1 MPLTNLL
8 LLLFV
13 GVFIGVAAS
22 YVGSFMVLK
31 RMSLVGDALSHVAL
45 PGIAIAIML
54 HFSPMIGAFL
64 ALLIAV
70 IGVWYLEKT
79 STIYPEAL
87 VGIFFTTAL
96 AIGILITPEPDM
108 YEALF
113 GNIEKI
119 NNLEGI
125 IAIILSLILVFVTFI
140 ISKKL
145 LLGTISNELAKSLH
159 ISIDKINLVYLIL
172 VGAIVSLGIRFVGTL
187 LMGALVIIPAA
198 SAKNISRKINDYY
211 LLSILFGV
219 ISSIVGI
226 LMSAFYRI
234 STGPIVVLTSISIFI
249 LTYLIKN
256 IRGNNRSLGSC

>member
-1 MPLTNLL
+1 MISTNLL

-13 GVFIGVAAS
+13 GLFIGIAAS
-22 YVGSFMVLK
+22 YIGSFMVLK

-45 PGIAIAIML
+45 PGIAIALML
-54 HFSPMIGAFL
+54 HFSPMIGAFI
-64 ALLIAV
+64 ALFIAV

-96 AIGILITPEPDM
+96 AIGILITPEPDIL
-108 YEALF
+108 EALF

-119 NNLEGI
+119 QIIEGV
-125 IAIILSLILVFVTFI
+125 IAIILSIIMIFITFK

-145 LLGTISNELAKSLH
+145 LLGTISTELAKSLN
-159 ISIDKINLVYLIL
+159 ISVDKINLVYLLL
-172 VGAIVSLGIRFVGTL
+172 VGTIVSLGVKFVGTL

-198 SAKNISRKINDYY
+198 SAKNISNNINDYY
-211 LLSILFGV
+211 SLSILFGI

-226 LMSAFYRI
+226 LI
-234 STGPIVVLTSISIFI
+234 STYYHLPTGPIVVLANISIFMITYFIRSII
-249 LTYLIKN
+249 LRNKYIEK
-256 IRGNNRSLGSC
+256 C

>member
-1 MPLTNLL
+1 MISTNLL

-64 ALLIAV
+64 ALFIAV

-87 VGIFFTTAL
+87 VGIFFTAAL
-96 AIGILITPEPDM
+96 AIGILITPEPDIF
-108 YEALF
+108 EALF
-113 GNIEKI
+113 GNIEKVSI
-119 NNLEGI
+119 IEGV
-125 IAIILSLILVFVTFI
+125 IAIIISVIIVLMTFL

-145 LLGTISNELAKSLH
+145 LLGTISSELAKSLN
-159 ISIDKINLVYLIL
+159 ISINKINLVYLIL
-172 VGAIVSLGIRFVGTL
+172 VGAIVSLGVRFVGTL

-198 SAKNISRKINDYY
+198 SAKNISRNINDYY
-211 LLSILFGV
+211 FLSILFGI
-219 ISSIVGI
+219 ISSIFGI
-226 LMSAFYRI
+226 LISAHYQI
-234 STGPIVVLTSISIFI
+234 PTGPIVVLASISIFI
-249 LTYLIKN
+249 LTYLI
-256 IRGNNRSLGSC
+256 RSILYKDRFIENY